1 MFLVPLTFLNS
12 YTFCVL
18 VQRNSITILFPR
30 VILVSFHHLLQIK
43 LVENTTIVPAYMK
56 PEITIF
62 LNLFSSIYY
71 VGSVIT

>member
-18 VQRNSITILFPR
+18 VQFFLIKCKKIVTVRNSITILFPR

-43 LVENTTIVPAYMK
+43 LVENTTIVLAYMK

-62 LNLFSSIYY
+62 L
-71 VGSVIT
+71 